1 MIMYVRLNST
11 RPPNIYFAGT
21 GGGYLRGVEE
31 DLEADFWQS
40 QNPQVA
46 LLMPWACY
54 FCQTMCSFDH
64 MLWQYVSGYHQVY
77 HARVLTRI
85 EQAFGRRPRRRNA
98 GGACRHENGS
108 CETRWL
114 ATICELFFF
123 YFSICSPLISLVPW
137 FRWVTV
143 AHLCALTWVKKP
155 VLEPVNISEFLAPTL
170 IVKLLSLHSIP

>member
-1 MIMYVRLNST
+1 MIMIVYVRLNST

-123 YFSICSPLISLVPW
+123 YFSIYCYFS
-137 FRWVTV
+137 
-143 AHLCALTWVKKP
+143 H
-155 VLEPVNISEFLAPTL
+155 
-170 IVKLLSLHSIP
+170 SLHWFILLTLFILYRLLM